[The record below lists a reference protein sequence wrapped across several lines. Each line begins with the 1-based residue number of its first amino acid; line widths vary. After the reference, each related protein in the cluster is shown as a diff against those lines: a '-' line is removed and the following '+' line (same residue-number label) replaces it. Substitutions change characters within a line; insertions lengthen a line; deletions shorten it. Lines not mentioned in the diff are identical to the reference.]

1 MLDVF
6 FLFSRYLSTKNMW
19 SLWFWIMSPNMK
31 PYETFEKLRN
41 KLLFGWSWHLKFSKQ
56 WTSLECPMPFCI
68 PVHHVCFGS
77 KINQRK
83 TPFLGYLTSRS
94 THLEFLFL
102 SVDRVTYLPSY
113 RLVILSYAKK
123 CRHLCC
129 LFPMGLKMSK
139 LAVDTQTVLKTLGF
153 LLQVFFDFSKSLF
166 GGQKFLVIIKP
177 QQTRGSYAR
186 LQGGGSSQQCSR
198 VNHIPLWAKK
208 KKSYR
213 GSTQDSFYSEGRYP
227 NVQIWLRDTLRFSVW
242 RKFGGA
248 SFVLC
253 YLSSSQLTS
262 FATFSPVKM
271 DDSKNLWRVNPCE
284 TRSFFFSKK
293 RHERNFQPS
302 SWFIEPTFKV
312 ASLKQPSK
320 LLIQFQPT
328 PQNLYIPKSK
338 GWILTLQ
345 NLGGSNSS
353 RSVWGPLHRST
364 PMSMTVTEREV
375 LRAELQKCHAELAA
389 VKTAKAALAVP
400 WVGNKNPR
408 KISRIYWKQANH
420 HFFREN
426 VLYLFFLMGFFF
438 QGVLLSKF

>member
-284 TRSFFFSKK
+284 TRSFFFFKK
-293 RHERNFQPS
+293 KTWTKF
-302 SWFIEPTFKV
+302 PTFK
-312 ASLKQPSK
+312 
-320 LLIQFQPT
+320 LIHWTNLQSCFIEATFKVVDSIPTNPPKPIYTKIERVNSDPAKFGRVQFLPFRLGTSSQVDPHVYDGDGARSAQGRAT
-328 PQNLYIPKSK
+328 EMSRGAGSGEDGQGGLGGALGRQQKPKENQQNL
-338 GWILTLQ
+338 L
-345 NLGGSNSS
+345 
-353 RSVWGPLHRST
+353 
-364 PMSMTVTEREV
+364 
-375 LRAELQKCHAELAA
+375 
-389 VKTAKAALAVP
+389 KASQP
-400 WVGNKNPR
+400 P
-408 KISRIYWKQANH
+408 
-420 HFFREN
+420 FF
-426 VLYLFFLMGFFF
+426 
-438 QGVLLSKF
+438 

>member
-284 TRSFFFSKK
+284 TRSFFFQKK
-293 RHERNFQPS
+293 DMNEISNLQ
-302 SWFIEPTFKV
+302 V
-312 ASLKQPSK
+312 DSLNQPSK
-320 LLIQFQPT
+320 LLHWSNLQSCWFNSNQPPKT
-328 PQNLYIPKSK
+328 YIYQNRKGEFWPCKIWEGPIPPVPSGDLFTGRPPCLWRWRSAKCSGPSYRNVTRSWQRWRRPRRPWRCLGSATKTQGKSAEFIESK
-338 GWILTLQ
+338 PTTIF
-345 NLGGSNSS
+345 LG
-353 RSVWGPLHRST
+353 R
-364 PMSMTVTEREV
+364 MY
-375 LRAELQKCHAELAA
+375 C
-389 VKTAKAALAVP
+389 
-400 WVGNKNPR
+400 
-408 KISRIYWKQANH
+408 IS
-420 HFFREN
+420 FF
-426 VLYLFFLMGFFF
+426 
-438 QGVLLSKF
+438 